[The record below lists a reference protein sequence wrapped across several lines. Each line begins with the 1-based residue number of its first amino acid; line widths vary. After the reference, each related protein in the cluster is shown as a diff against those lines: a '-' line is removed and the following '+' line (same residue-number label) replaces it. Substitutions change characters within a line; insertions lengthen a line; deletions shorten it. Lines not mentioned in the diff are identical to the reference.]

1 MPRQTQH
8 THTHTERRER
18 VESVAS
24 GGVCLWCRLKSRVAC
39 GEKGSQGWDGLERQ
53 PGISV
58 NKLEIGKDRIC
69 KYYDRE
75 AKTA

>member
-1 MPRQTQH
+1 
-8 THTHTERRER
+8 
-18 VESVAS
+18 
-24 GGVCLWCRLKSRVAC
+24 VAC